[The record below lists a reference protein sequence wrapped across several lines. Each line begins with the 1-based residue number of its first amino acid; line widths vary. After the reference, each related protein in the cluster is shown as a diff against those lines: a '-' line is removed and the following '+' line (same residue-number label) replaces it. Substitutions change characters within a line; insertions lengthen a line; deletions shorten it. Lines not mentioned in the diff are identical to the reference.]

1 MERIRYCFVL
11 LVVISIASLAAARS
25 GASEAAAGGLMNVA
39 DFFAPIEARNQNLRR
54 LRAAPTRRRVLLDGM
69 PWDTVTDQPGSVATT
84 VRKIERERESGDR
97 TERSALRPSE

>member
-1 MERIRYCFVL
+1 MERIRYFFVL

-54 LRAAPTRRRVLLDGM
+54 LRAAPTRRRVLLDGL
-69 PWDTVTDQPGSVATT
+69 PWDTDQPGSVATT
-84 VRKIERERESGDR
+84 VRKIKRERER
-97 TERSALRPSE
+97 

>member
-1 MERIRYCFVL
+1 MERIRYFFVL

-84 VRKIERERESGDR
+84 VRKIERERER
-97 TERSALRPSE
+97 